1 MKAIL
6 SGLLSLFWISIV
18 VGQSEADR
26 LHQAL
31 LTETPI
37 IENLQ
42 ELCDQYGGRVT
53 GSQANEASVDW
64 AVKKF
69 EEAGVSVSK
78 QAFKMPVM
86 WAEKSVQCEIENK
99 NQSNFQAAIVSKYMT
114 SPGSYRGQL
123 VHVGSGDSLSFE
135 ENKAIIENNFVLVS
149 SDLCL
154 DIDGLFAEYAH
165 SAKVEA
171 LAAEYR
177 AQGIVF
183 MSSRGRGLLYRFI
196 TSKTVDSK
204 MPHFVMSR
212 EDAGRCARLLD
223 EGAKLIFNAEVD
235 ANISG
240 EFTSHNVIGEIKG
253 STLPD
258 EIILIGAHLDSWAL
272 GTGANDNGC
281 NVSMMI
287 DIARQMT
294 KLGVKPNRTI
304 RFALWNGEEQGY
316 FGSHAY
322 TLDHADELDNHKMIT
337 SIDIGSGE
345 ITGFFTNGRNE
356 VKEQV
361 DALVASHSALDSLVQ
376 LDIPIVGTDNFD
388 FMLQG
393 VPNLVGI
400 HKPQV
405 YGLNYHASSDTFD
418 KVDQNML
425 KRNAAVMAVLTL
437 QLANAE
443 DNPKLHRQSRAE
455 IQKLFDDNKL
465 EFTMQM
471 FNVWDTWI
479 NGSRGRSK

>member
-1 MKAIL
+1 MKRFFI
-6 SGLLSLFWISIV
+6 SLFVLFSFFV
-18 VGQSEADR
+18 ADAQNEIDH
-26 LHQAL
+26 LHEAL
-31 LTETPI
+31 LNETPI

-53 GSQANEASVDW
+53 GSLLNEASVDW

-78 QAFKMPVM
+78 QAFQMPVM
-86 WAEKSVQCEIENK
+86 WAEKSVQCKIENK
-99 NQSNFQAAIVSKYMT
+99 TYSNFKAAIVSKYMT
-114 SPGSYRGQL
+114 KPGSYRGQL
-123 VHVGSGDSLSFE
+123 VHVGIGDASAFE
-135 ENKAIIENNFVLVS
+135 KNKAAIENNFVLVS

-165 SAKVEA
+165 SAKIEA
-171 LAAEYR
+171 LAAEYK

-196 TSKTVDSK
+196 TSKTVDAE

-223 EGAKLIFNAEVD
+223 EGLPLTFNAEVD

-294 KLGVKPNRTI
+294 KLSIQPKRTI

-356 VKEQV
+356 VKEQIDV
-361 DALVASHSALDSLVQ
+361 IVASHPALDSLVQ

-418 KVDQNML
+418 KVDQSML
-425 KRNAAVMAVLTL
+425 KRNAAVVGVLAL
-437 QLANAE
+437 MLANAE
-443 DNPKLHRQSRAE
+443 GNPKLHRQSRAE
-455 IQKLFDDNKL
+455 IQKIFDDNKL

-471 FNVWDTWI
+471 FNVWDTWMD
-479 NGSRGRSK
+479 GSRGRSH